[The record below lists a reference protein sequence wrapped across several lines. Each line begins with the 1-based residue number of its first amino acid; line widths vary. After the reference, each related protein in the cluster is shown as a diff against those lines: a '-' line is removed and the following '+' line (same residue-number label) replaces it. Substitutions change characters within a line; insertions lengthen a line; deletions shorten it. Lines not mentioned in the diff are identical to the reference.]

1 MSGNTAAGPIDERVA
16 EYLRRA
22 DLAPTATRVEPLHGD
37 ASSRAYVRVT
47 PTGGP
52 PVVLVLHPEP
62 FAADALPQVVV
73 GALFRRLGIPIPSVL
88 DQAADLGILAVEDLG
103 DETLQSWMEGGDD
116 RDPAPLYRQAIGH
129 IATLQ
134 TRGAS
139 LRTEGALPF
148 HLAFDAA
155 KLTWELDFFRSEFLE
170 AHRRVGLS
178 PAEAGA
184 LGRELAALATELA
197 AEPRVLCHR
206 DYHCRNLMVRNGR
219 LIVIDFQDAR
229 LGPGTYDLVSLL
241 RDCYVDL
248 PGRPDGRADPP
259 VPRRGARATDPRLP
273 GAFRP
278 DVGTTAP
285 EGPGHVRSPDRPVG
299 TPPFRRAGA
308 PHPRPSAPEPAG
320 LPALRSPPRGPCPA
334 RARTRL
340 TASPTSKT
348 IETLGII
355 R

>member
-1 MSGNTAAGPIDERVA
+1 MSGNTAAGPIGERVA
-16 EYLRRA
+16 AYLRRA
-22 DLAPTATRVEPLHGD
+22 DLASTATRVEPLHGD

-73 GALFRRLGIPIPSVL
+73 GALFRRLGIPIPAVL

-184 LGRELAALATELA
+184 LVRELAALATELA

-219 LIVIDFQDAR
+219 LVVIDFQDAR

-248 PGRPDGRADPP
+248 PADLTAALTRQFLDAVPAQRTRDFQARFDLMSVQRHLKALGTFGHQIARLGRRHFAKP
-259 VPRRGARATDPRLP
+259 VPRTLAHLRRSLQGYPRFDRLREVLVP
-273 GAFRP
+273 H
-278 DVGTTAP
+278 VP
-285 EGPGHVRSPDRPVG
+285 E
-299 TPPFRRAGA
+299 
-308 PHPRPSAPEPAG
+308 
-320 LPALRSPPRGPCPA
+320 
-334 RARTRL
+334 
-340 TASPTSKT
+340 
-348 IETLGII
+348 LG
-355 R
+355 

>member
-219 LIVIDFQDAR
+219 LVVIDFQDAR

-248 PGRPDGRADPP
+248 PADLTAALTRQFLGAVPAQRTRDFQARFDLMSVQRHLKALGTFGHQIARLGRRHFAEP
-259 VPRRGARATDPRLP
+259 VPRTLAHLRRSLQGCPRFDRLREVLVP
-273 GAFRP
+273 H
-278 DVGTTAP
+278 VP
-285 EGPGHVRSPDRPVG
+285 E
-299 TPPFRRAGA
+299 
-308 PHPRPSAPEPAG
+308 
-320 LPALRSPPRGPCPA
+320 
-334 RARTRL
+334 
-340 TASPTSKT
+340 
-348 IETLGII
+348 LG
-355 R
+355 